1 MKHLSRFL
9 CLLLMLALLLPGA
22 LAEAVEQTE
31 QIDSGIEEDEVEKV
45 GDIFDMYQVGSMVEA
60 NGKLYTISYGPTIC
74 EYDGENWR
82 IAVVASSFSDVLRF
96 SEDGSFYS
104 DETSAVLSVDEDGTL
119 LLLYPYSDGVI
130 DLLRVPL
137 DGSDVTR
144 VHSFRLAEDSSDE
157 DERLRLCDRLRHES
171 RGDLRA
177 ESAVRAES
185 QGRQRPQ
192 GDGGL
197 HRHHPAAG

>member
-74 EYDGENWR
+74 EFDGENWR

-96 SEDGSFYS
+96 SEDGSF
-104 DETSAVLSVDEDGTL
+104 TATKRPPCCLW
-119 LLLYPYSDGVI
+119 
-130 DLLRVPL
+130 LRMARCCCSTP
-137 DGSDVTR
+137 TPT
-144 VHSFRLAEDSSDE
+144 A
-157 DERLRLCDRLRHES
+157 
-171 RGDLRA
+171 
-177 ESAVRAES
+177 
-185 QGRQRPQ
+185 
-192 GDGGL
+192 
-197 HRHHPAAG
+197 

>member
-74 EYDGENWR
+74 EFDGENWR
-82 IAVVASSFSDVLRF
+82 IAVVASSFSDVLRVRR
-96 SEDGSFYS
+96 
-104 DETSAVLSVDEDGTL
+104 AVCG
-119 LLLYPYSDGVI
+119 
-130 DLLRVPL
+130 
-137 DGSDVTR
+137 
-144 VHSFRLAEDSSDE
+144 
-157 DERLRLCDRLRHES
+157 
-171 RGDLRA
+171 
-177 ESAVRAES
+177 
-185 QGRQRPQ
+185 
-192 GDGGL
+192 
-197 HRHHPAAG
+197 

>member
-74 EYDGENWR
+74 EIRRRKLAHRGGGEQLFGR
-82 IAVVASSFSDVLRF
+82 SALLR
-96 SEDGSFYS
+96 GR
-104 DETSAVLSVDEDGTL
+104 L
-119 LLLYPYSDGVI
+119 LLQRRNV
-130 DLLRVPL
+130 R
-137 DGSDVTR
+137 
-144 VHSFRLAEDSSDE
+144 
-157 DERLRLCDRLRHES
+157 
-171 RGDLRA
+171 RA
-177 ESAVRAES
+177 VC
-185 QGRQRPQ
+185 G
-192 GDGGL
+192 
-197 HRHHPAAG
+197 